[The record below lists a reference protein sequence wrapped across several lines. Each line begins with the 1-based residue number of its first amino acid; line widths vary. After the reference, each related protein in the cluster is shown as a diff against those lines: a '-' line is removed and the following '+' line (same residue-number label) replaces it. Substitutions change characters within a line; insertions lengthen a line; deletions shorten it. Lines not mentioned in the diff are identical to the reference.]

1 MEAHPGTVTLTLGL
15 RRLTLGR
22 WRLPAVGSGD
32 PEAVKA
38 HPPPEAVIDS
48 PWSRG
53 GSSWNRGGSP
63 SSSGGSPYITMEAHL
78 RALKAPF

>member
-1 MEAHPGTVTLTLGL
+1 VEAHPGTLGVHPGAL
-15 RRLTLGR
+15 DAPYAWVGR
-22 WRLPAVGSGD
+22 GN

-38 HPPPEAVIDS
+38 HPPPEAVMGS

-63 SSSGGSPYITMEAHL
+63 SSSGGSP
-78 RALKAPF
+78 